1 MMEFILKNA
10 KVAGFSVVDNSEIIY
25 EPSPEYNFN
34 LTPKLE
40 KFAHLIDAQSRQ
52 FDINK
57 LVDKFICWNLPT
69 DFSPDG
75 GITYQ
80 QSQTIYGNNLPSM
93 PTGTNLL
100 TADQAKK
107 MYWPSA
113 EREIWQLLSIV
124 TVVAPAPKAL
134 VRKVNTGEM

>member
-1 MMEFILKNA
+1 MREFILKNA
-10 KVAGFSVVDNSEIIY
+10 KFAGFSVVDNSEVIY
-25 EPSPEYNFN
+25 EPSQEYNFN

-57 LVDKFICWNLPT
+57 LVDKFLCWNLPK

-80 QSQTIYGNNLPSM
+80 QNQAIYGNNSPSM
-93 PTGTNLL
+93 PTGTNLF
-100 TADQAKK
+100 TAGQAKK
-107 MYWPSA
+107 MFEY
-113 EREIWQLLSIV
+113 LLADI
-124 TVVAPAPKAL
+124 
-134 VRKVNTGEM
+134 EE